1 MLFPNC
7 FITFRNSFG
16 IFNLMSDIWLL
27 ARSISKLTRAR
38 CDCVSVSLSVSVSVS
53 LSVSVSVVSM
63 YACATRCRCVSVA
76 SKLDCDCV
84 IVLFVYVCVCVC
96 VCVLMCICGAYVKRM
111 LRMWLMCL
119 FCTCFRMCFAHAC
132 VPSSCVICVL
142 CVTLSQL
149 YLNYFFLSSL
159 SHSIFIFFLNL
170 SLFASGYKQSK
181 TASRTFR
188 SMTTPIRTI
197 STTSVQSAG
206 RSAKTKAC

>member
-1 MLFPNC
+1 MCIIILSAFVRVRSISRVRRFCFCVILIVFFQKYWTMLFPNC

-84 IVLFVYVCVCVC
+84 IVLFVYVCVCVLMC
-96 VCVLMCICGAYVKRM
+96 VCALVRGYP
-111 LRMWLMCL
+111 
-119 FCTCFRMCFAHAC
+119 TPHAQTDTHA
-132 VPSSCVICVL
+132 L
-142 CVTLSQL
+142 
-149 YLNYFFLSSL
+149 
-159 SHSIFIFFLNL
+159 
-170 SLFASGYKQSK
+170 
-181 TASRTFR
+181 
-188 SMTTPIRTI
+188 
-197 STTSVQSAG
+197 
-206 RSAKTKAC
+206 